1 MWMWPLIEVRTS
13 MHIKQ
18 YGSIKG
24 SLKMLSSTLGTF
36 TLWRKLP
43 GVICCYS
50 LREILSTVKVQT
62 ERAGLRAILH
72 AQLQLLLYLL
82 TYTCY
87 LQSKF
92 VKNRWKEKTFLKKRA
107 EIQNYCSA
115 TVFCLFVCLF
125 SFVEMTSID
134 WSVSHQS
141 NFSLTNWTT
150 N

>member
-1 MWMWPLIEVRTS
+1 MWMWPLIVVRTS

-24 SLKMLSSTLGTF
+24 SLKMLSSTLETF

-92 VKNRWKEKTFLKKRA
+92 VKNRWKEKTFLKKGPKYKTTA
-107 EIQNYCSA
+107 VHCHS
-115 TVFCLFVCLF
+115 FLFVCLF
-125 SFVEMTSID
+125 VFFCENDINRLVCITPIKF
-134 WSVSHQS
+134 
-141 NFSLTNWTT
+141 FSY
-150 N
+150 